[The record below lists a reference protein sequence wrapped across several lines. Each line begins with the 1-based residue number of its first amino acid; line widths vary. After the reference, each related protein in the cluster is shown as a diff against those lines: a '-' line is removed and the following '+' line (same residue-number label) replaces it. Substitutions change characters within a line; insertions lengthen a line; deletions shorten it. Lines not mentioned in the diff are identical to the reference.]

1 MKPLTKKA
9 NLGLLFLI
17 WNLSFSVFSV
27 SEAGSP
33 QKTIAYLAYTDGY
46 WQAWIM
52 DSNGGHVQQV
62 TRSAYDKSRVSW
74 FPDRKHLLV
83 SGNQGKLVKVKI
95 SSGKETAILVDPAGM
110 NDAVASPDGKHI
122 AFSLSPAGSIDDNHI
137 WLVNIDGSN
146 LQRLTN
152 MQGLQ
157 HEPAWSPDSN
167 WIYFLSGKGGQV
179 HDIWRVSLKT
189 KKIEQLTAGQLYHFD
204 VAVSSKGDLAF
215 SSNRSGNY
223 EIWIQRP
230 KEKPVK
236 VTDHPALD
244 ARPAWSP
251 DGTSLMFES
260 TRGEGSVK
268 LWKLDVPDG
277 KPVAITPD
285 STGARAPV
293 WAGS

>member
-1 MKPLTKKA
+1 MKPLTEKK

-17 WNLSFSVFSV
+17 WNLSFGVFSV

-33 QKTIAYLAYTDGY
+33 QNAIAYLAYTNGY

-52 DSNGGHVQQV
+52 DADGKYVRQV

-95 SSGKETAILVDPAGM
+95 SSGKETAIIVNPAGM
-110 NDAVASPDGKHI
+110 NDAVVSPDGKQI

-137 WLVNIDGSN
+137 WLANIDGSN
-146 LQRLTN
+146 LQRFTN

-157 HEPAWSPDSN
+157 HEPVWSPDGS

-179 HDIWRVSLKT
+179 HDIWRISLIT
-189 KKIEQLTAGQLYHFD
+189 KKTEQLTAGQMYHFD
-204 VAVSSKGDLAF
+204 VSVSSKGDLAF

-230 KEKPVK
+230 KGKPVK
-236 VTDHPALD
+236 VTHHPALD

-251 DGTSLMFES
+251 DGKSLMFES
-260 TRGEGSVK
+260 SRGGSVK
-268 LWKLDVPDG
+268 LWKLNISDG
-277 KPVAITPD
+277 RPVAITPN
-285 STGARAPV
+285 SKGARAPV
-293 WAGS
+293 WAGG